1 MEISRIGVVGAGT
14 MGNGIVQSFAGAGFD
29 VVMVDVSEAA
39 LERGMGAI
47 DKSLERLVA
56 KGKLGG
62 EAKTAALGRIRTA
75 TRLEDLAD
83 CHLVVEAVSEN
94 EELKRKIFDEL
105 GRICQ
110 PQAILASNTSSISLT
125 RIAAATAHPQRVIG
139 MHFMNPVSVMQLVE
153 VIRALQTSDEVYQ
166 QTAALAQKL
175 NKVPVEVKDSPAFVV
190 NRLLVPM
197 INEAVF
203 ALSEGLA
210 SAEDIDTV
218 MKLGANHPIGPLALA
233 DLIGLDTCLE
243 IMNVLHRG
251 FGDPKYRPCPLLQ
264 QMVDAGYLGR
274 KSGRGFFS
282 YGR

>member
-1 MEISRIGVVGAGT
+1 
-14 MGNGIVQSFAGAGFD
+14 
-29 VVMVDVSEAA
+29 VSEAA